1 MSPTEKQGDTRQRL
15 LRQGLDSVRRT
26 GLRGLVVREV
36 AAAAGVNP
44 GSFVYHFGSR
54 ERFISELVELWY
66 APIYRQ
72 LRQTASLNR
81 SDDALEALRAVL
93 EQLLQL
99 AAEHAGF
106 AGHLVADALAGERA
120 AQAFLLRLPS
130 RHVRL
135 LLVLISRA
143 RRQGRLADAPAPQLL
158 CFLVSAMGLPL
169 LLARGPLASSDWL
182 PPSIRQLQA
191 WMADIPAARQR
202 LAWALA
208 GIGRMG
214 EKS

>member
-1 MSPTEKQGDTRQRL
+1 MDASKKSGDTRQRL
-15 LRQGLDSVRRT
+15 LSQGLDMVRRT

-44 GSFVYHFGSR
+44 GSFVYHFGNR
-54 ERFISELVELWY
+54 ERFVTELVELWY

-72 LRQTASLNR
+72 LRQTARLR
-81 SDDALEALRAVL
+81 QPGDALARLRDVI

-106 AGHLVADALAGERA
+106 ASHLAADALAGEPA

-130 RHVRL
+130 RHMRL
-135 LLVLISRA
+135 LLVLLARA
-143 RRQGRLADAPAPQLL
+143 QRQGRLVDAPPPQLL
-158 CFLVSAMGLPL
+158 CYLVSAIGLPL
-169 LLARGPLASSDWL
+169 LLARGPLAASDWL
-182 PPSIRQLQA
+182 PQQARQLQR

-208 GIGRMG
+208 GITKMG
-214 EKS
+214 E